1 MDNGAWLKAFDGMV
15 VRMNRHFL
23 PLSLGI
29 AGIALVPAAF
39 GTDNGDTAPADDA
52 DDGIV
57 LGEVDLAEQ
66 AEIWRNQYRRM
77 TPGNEPLVQDVGEL
91 PAAWEE
97 FSSAWDT
104 APAVRDLA
112 TWLVPFSAERVGS
125 VTVLRDSNG
134 TVLWSGTTDFA
145 KPDSADVTLTGALVD
160 ELDWPLYKAAQEEI
174 ATRLEAA
181 YPMRG
186 GPYTNGLRFTN
197 AWVAT
202 NGDYHFDFAWESND
216 EVQVFCRA
224 MHTTSWVETVV
235 FTNDENE
242 VVTNDFTHWRNV
254 DGERFRG
261 SPDTWDLLGVLT
273 VTNGGG
279 SFTDTNILEDYD
291 KVRFYTAARLVDSD
305 GDGLTD
311 GEEWLISH
319 SDPDLP
325 DTDGDGIDDGTEYA
339 AGASASAS
347 NVWWEVTTSSNLFDQ
362 EYIDN
367 RPSWPDVATSYG
379 NWTWTFSTER
389 PWSNAVVRDV
399 TITGFVDDVI
409 KIDGHEIDWRSGPK
423 SFDHFSITNQID
435 DLQSGHF
442 DVSLLDWPGPHFS
455 GPNEVKIGWTN
466 TEPFV
471 VEWTWWVPFD
481 VRMEPVFTS
490 TTDYPQDNPSG
501 IVLGSNGWFIVE
513 PTPYGLIPQT
523 NFVWTTTLN
532 MLSLLSTNRSLCVKV
547 GGVAL
552 GEGEVSV
559 DVEGAHGELN
569 LPPFHVKV
577 VPLTLVT
584 AKVGIV
590 VSTNQLPAA
599 NTNTIRNMFRIA
611 NDLLIQLGLQIVP
624 IEPFSYIPDEGGF
637 FDMIQKS
644 TAEQTLKAQLSQPGG
659 MEIYFVGSIHSA
671 EGDLVVGC
679 NSSSGLLL
687 GGLGDGRALA
697 HETGHACGLQDIY
710 EHHAGTELAVNWE
723 LSPDVMPDD
732 WGHYVTD
739 YGDIYDTAAVL
750 RRLLMFGVNYG
761 FNADIP
767 SGYIKG
773 LAYFEWGG
781 EQFWDLLDVYVG
793 QTGVSHWPNHN

>member
-1 MDNGAWLKAFDGMV
+1 
-15 VRMNRHFL
+15 MNRHFL

-29 AGIALVPAAF
+29 AGIALVLAAF

-52 DDGIV
+52 DDGVV

-77 TPGNEPLVQDVGEL
+77 TPGDEPLVQDVGKL

-97 FSSAWDT
+97 FSSAWDS

-125 VTVLRDSNG
+125 VTILRDSNG

-202 NGDYHFDFAWESND
+202 NGDYHFDFAWESNG

-291 KVRFYTAARLVDSD
+291 KVRFYTAAQLADSD

-319 SDPDLP
+319 SNPDLP
-325 DTDGDGIDDGTEYA
+325 DTDGDGIDDWTEHVS
-339 AGASASAS
+339 GSGASAS
-347 NVWWEVTTSSNLFDQ
+347 NVWWVVTTTNEWEGYGVHFVGD
-362 EYIDN
+362 E
-367 RPSWPDVATSYG
+367 PSWPPYPV
-379 NWTWTFSTER
+379 WTNFLIVTGIPPLSL
-389 PWSNAVVRDV
+389 SNAVSIGVKLSGLVDDAITVDTQQVEWTNGAKVLSNLDV
-399 TITGFVDDVI
+399 TDC
-409 KIDGHEIDWRSGPK
+409 
-423 SFDHFSITNQID
+423 ITNLASKRFRID
-435 DLQSGHF
+435 LY
-442 DVSLLDWPGPHFS
+442 DWPDLPDG
-455 GPNEVKIGWTN
+455 GPNEVRLGRSDH
-466 TEPFV
+466 PFRAIW
-471 VEWTWWVPFD
+471 EWAVPID
-481 VRMEPVFTS
+481 IRMEPIYS
-490 TTDYPQDNPSG
+490 DLNLPLENPSG
-501 IVLGSNGWFIVE
+501 IILGSNALFSIM
-513 PTPYGLIPQT
+513 PTPFVSFPIDKI
-523 NFVWTTTLN
+523 VWTSAFHKVEFTENYDNCTVEVCA
-532 MLSLLSTNRSLCVKV
+532 TNAGDDEIL
-547 GGVAL
+547 
-552 GEGEVSV
+552 VSV
-559 DVEGAHGELN
+559 EDIIGDFN

-577 VPLTLVT
+577 MPLTVVT
-584 AKVGIV
+584 AKVGV
-590 VSTNQLPAA
+590 VVGPNGEVAVSGYSITQAFEKA
-599 NTNTIRNMFRIA
+599 NAI
-611 NDLLIQLGLQIVP
+611 LLQAGIQLEIAQP
-624 IEPFSYIPDEGGF
+624 IEPISYNALLWNVDCRTYEY
-637 FDMIQKS
+637 S
-644 TAEQTLKAQLSQPGG
+644 
-659 MEIYFVGSIHSA
+659 Y
-671 EGDLVVGC
+671 
-679 NSSSGLLL
+679 LL
-687 GGLGDGRALA
+687 GTIPPFGGLQVYFANTLVDDDGDPAAGVNTPLGMVLACADDTNGVPRDIGHNLA
-697 HETGHACGLQDIY
+697 HETGHACGLRDLFPNHSKAQ
-710 EHHAGTELAVNWE
+710 
-723 LSPDVMPDD
+723 LSADGIISEDRMPSD
-732 WGHYVTD
+732 WGS
-739 YGDIYDTAAVL
+739 YGLINSREIPIGYFIQ
-750 RRLLMFGVNYG
+750 RLLMYWRCAGS
-761 FNADIP
+761 DIP
-767 SGYIKG
+767 SGEVYGVWYTYETNGTNLVKNWHLSNAPVG
-773 LAYFEWGG
+773 LAGMTN
-781 EQFWDLLDVYVG
+781 VPP
-793 QTGVSHWPNHN
+793 SHQ

>member
-1 MDNGAWLKAFDGMV
+1 MDNGVRLEAFDRMAI
-15 VRMNRHFL
+15 RMNRHFL

-29 AGIALVPAAF
+29 AGIVLVLAAF
-39 GTDNGDTAPADDA
+39 GADNGDTAPADDA
-52 DDGIV
+52 DDGVV

-77 TPGNEPLVQDVGEL
+77 TPGGDEPLVQDVGKL

-112 TWLVPFSAERVGS
+112 TWLVPFSAERVGP
-125 VTVLRDSNG
+125 VTVLRDSDG

-325 DTDGDGIDDGTEYA
+325 DTDGDDIDDGMEYA
-339 AGASASAS
+339 SGTSASAE
-347 NVWWEVTTSSNLFDQ
+347 NVWWATTTTNGPWTNYGYQQFPWQS
-362 EYIDN
+362 
-367 RPSWPDVATSYG
+367 SWPDEPIWKTNLIVTG
-379 NWTWTFSTER
+379 VK
-389 PWSNAVVRDV
+389 PVSNAIPVGVKLW
-399 TITGFVDDVI
+399 GMVDDVI
-409 KIDGHEIDWRSGPK
+409 KVDSNEVAWTCGATLFSNYDVTA
-423 SFDHFSITNQID
+423 SITNLASGSFRID
-435 DLQSGHF
+435 LF
-442 DVSLLDWPGPHFS
+442 DWPYLPEG
-455 GPNEVKIGWTN
+455 GANEVLIGHP
-466 TEPFV
+466 EYPFR
-471 VEWTWWVPFD
+471 VEWTWWVPMDFRIEHINTNGALL
-481 VRMEPVFTS
+481 VV
-490 TTDYPQDNPSG
+490 NPSG
-501 IVLGSNGWFIVE
+501 AR
-513 PTPYGLIPQT
+513 T
-523 NFVWTTTLN
+523 N
-532 MLSLLSTNRSLCVKV
+532 
-547 GGVAL
+547 
-552 GEGEVSV
+552 
-559 DVEGAHGELN
+559 
-569 LPPFHVKV
+569 
-577 VPLTLVT
+577 
-584 AKVGIV
+584 
-590 VSTNQLPAA
+590 
-599 NTNTIRNMFRIA
+599 
-611 NDLLIQLGLQIVP
+611 
-624 IEPFSYIPDEGGF
+624 
-637 FDMIQKS
+637 
-644 TAEQTLKAQLSQPGG
+644 
-659 MEIYFVGSIHSA
+659 
-671 EGDLVVGC
+671 
-679 NSSSGLLL
+679 
-687 GGLGDGRALA
+687 
-697 HETGHACGLQDIY
+697 HAFTC
-710 EHHAGTELAVNWE
+710 
-723 LSPDVMPDD
+723 
-732 WGHYVTD
+732 
-739 YGDIYDTAAVL
+739 
-750 RRLLMFGVNYG
+750 
-761 FNADIP
+761 
-767 SGYIKG
+767 
-773 LAYFEWGG
+773 
-781 EQFWDLLDVYVG
+781 
-793 QTGVSHWPNHN
+793 